1 MLMLIKQANWTF
13 HALLIQS
20 WKLICNSV
28 NKFSFFG
35 RFTVFLERILRLKRC
50 ENPDDYWYLVP
61 LIFKSKITIF
71 RKSEK
76 SCRQRKFL
84 QKEKVSKT
92 AYLSHFWD
100 ILPWQGQKDLTPRH
114 AVLERLISGIIL
126 YHPMS
131 QSSKNAVT
139 ISNLR
144 ILQH

>member
-61 LIFKSKITIF
+61 LISKPKITIF
-71 RKSEK
+71 RKFLENPKKVADRENFCKKKK
-76 SCRQRKFL
+76 S
-84 QKEKVSKT
+84 SKT

-100 ILPWQGQKDLTPRH
+100 IIPWQGQKDLTPRH
-114 AVLERLISGIIL
+114 AVLERLLKAQNCIDKPLFKPNS
-126 YHPMS
+126 
-131 QSSKNAVT
+131 
-139 ISNLR
+139 
-144 ILQH
+144 

>member
-61 LIFKSKITIF
+61 LLFKSKITIF

-92 AYLSHFWD
+92 AYLSHFWGLVLMG
-100 ILPWQGQKDLTPRH
+100 LPSATLAWYKQPPAMRVCIKSYTKKSPI
-114 AVLERLISGIIL
+114 VL
-126 YHPMS
+126 
-131 QSSKNAVT
+131 Q
-139 ISNLR
+139 
-144 ILQH
+144 